1 MFFLAFNNTTVDVV
15 NNLINNTK
23 NRVVRGN
30 HRKHFL
36 PRVYISLYNVLVDD
50 KTFYSQLA
58 NDQIKKYDEI
68 RKIATGQRDDYTTGF
83 LLDYQYFRDQDQLTV
98 VDLSKQ
104 KELDADP
111 RAIHQI
117 EFYGMLRT
125 SSTVCTILEKPK
137 ETVLEIYK
145 GTEKLL

>member
-23 NRVVRGN
+23 NRVVRDN

-36 PRVYISLYNVLVDD
+36 PRVYISLYNVLVGD

-83 LLDYQYFRDQDQLTV
+83 LLDYQYFRDHDQLTV

-125 SSTVCTILEKPK
+125 SSKVCTILEKPK